1 MNYSLSVQR
10 SIGRGTVVDVGY
22 VGSLGRNLMWAID
35 SNAIPLGANFNP
47 ANADPTNRTVALP
60 QAFLRP
66 TTGFNNINI
75 AEAAA
80 TSNYNSL
87 QVTARRRFVAGL
99 QFGMSWTWSKALDYA
114 DTDTT
119 SITPLVDRRVWHY
132 GLAGFDRTHVFKMDW
147 LWNVPK
153 APVQQ
158 AVLRYILN
166 DWQLSGITSF
176 VSGAP
181 LPVGF
186 TTTTPIDITGTA
198 SLSPRIDV
206 TDNPNLPKSDR
217 TFSRNFRN
225 DVFRVP
231 ARGTIGNSA
240 KTIIRGPGMNNWDIA
255 VFKDFP
261 VRERMKL
268 QYRWEVYNAF
278 NHAQFT
284 TLDNTARFDPQ
295 GNQVNTR
302 LGEFLSTR
310 APRVMQMAL
319 RFYF

>member
-1 MNYSLSVQR
+1 
-10 SIGRGTVVDVGY
+10 
-22 VGSLGRNLMWAID
+22 
-35 SNAIPLGANFNP
+35 
-47 ANADPTNRTVALP
+47 
-60 QAFLRP
+60 
-66 TTGFNNINI
+66 
-75 AEAAA
+75 
-80 TSNYNSL
+80 
-87 QVTARRRFVAGL
+87 
-99 QFGMSWTWSKALDYA
+99 
-114 DTDTT
+114 
-119 SITPLVDRRVWHY
+119 VDRRVWHY

-147 LWNVPK
+147 QWNVPK
-153 APVQQ
+153 APVQNR
-158 AVLRYILN
+158 VLRYALH

-206 TDNPNLPKSDR
+206 TANPVLPKSER
-217 TFSRNFRN
+217 TFSRNFRT
-225 DVFRVP
+225 DVFRLP
-231 ARGTIGNSA
+231 ARGTIGTA
-240 KTIIRGPGMNNWDIA
+240 ATTIIRGPGMNNWDIA

-261 VRERMKL
+261 VRERMRF

-284 TLDNTARFDPQ
+284 TLDTTARFDPQ